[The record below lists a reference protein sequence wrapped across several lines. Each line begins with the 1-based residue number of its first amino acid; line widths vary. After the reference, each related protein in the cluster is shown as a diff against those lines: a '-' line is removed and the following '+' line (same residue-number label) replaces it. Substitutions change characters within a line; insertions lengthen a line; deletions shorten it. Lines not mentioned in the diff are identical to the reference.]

1 MAETTKSQIS
11 ELKIAA
17 ISYCKLEDYTK
28 AEKAIRKA
36 LELKSDSKNLSH
48 ELAKIF
54 LKSKN
59 YSSALQILIDLEPK
73 ISKKHILYKDI
84 GLAYFGMSKLKKA
97 LDFSVK

>member
-17 ISYCKLEDYTK
+17 ISYCKLEDYSK

-36 LELKSDSKNLSH
+36 LELKSDSKNLHH

-54 LKSKN
+54 LKSM
-59 YSSALQILIDLEPK
+59 
-73 ISKKHILYKDI
+73 HI
-84 GLAYFGMSKLKKA
+84 SKLKA
-97 LDFSVK
+97 FSDLGRFKVIIPVLLFSLKFIHSDI